1 MNQKQNIFSSPPK
14 QNSTNFF
21 TKNSNFPSNSILSN
35 DKSKITLIP
44 SIQRKK
50 HNVVKKR
57 TYNELMESYKE
68 KQDNQ
73 YKREDEELY
82 KKISIMNKPEYNFKK
97 NLTNEKL
104 ILKSNVM
111 KKNKFEKEKKKD
123 IKVQKKFMI
132 DDDIDD
138 LENDFILE
146 KSKKK
151 EKKFRLSK
159 SYLSEGEPGFD
170 SDLDDTKENS
180 FSSLNFSFDYPEI
193 NLDYSLKDKLITNA
207 IELEKTFHRFFN
219 VTNIPN
225 KK

>member
-1 MNQKQNIFSSPPK
+1 MNQKQNIFSSAPK
-14 QNSTNFF
+14 PNSTNFF
-21 TKNSNFPSNSILSN
+21 PNNLNFPSTKDDYNISLFPFN
-35 DKSKITLIP
+35 QK
-44 SIQRKK
+44 KK

-68 KQDNQ
+68 KRDNQ

-82 KKISIMNKPEYNFKK
+82 KKINIMNKPEYNFTK
-97 NLTNEKL
+97 NFINEKI
-104 ILKSNVM
+104 ILRANPN
-111 KKNKFEKEKKKD
+111 KKYTFEKEKKKE

-138 LENDFILE
+138 LENDFMLE
-146 KSKKK
+146 KNKKK
-151 EKKFRLSK
+151 EKKIRLSK

-180 FSSLNFSFDYPEI
+180 FSRLNFSFDYPEI

-219 VTNIPN
+219 VTKMPN

>member
-14 QNSTNFF
+14 QNSTNFI

-111 KKNKFEKEKKKD
+111 KRNKFEKEKKKD

-219 VTNIPN
+219 VTNMPN

>member
-1 MNQKQNIFSSPPK
+1 MP
-14 QNSTNFF
+14 NSTNYFPKNLNF
-21 TKNSNFPSNSILSN
+21 TSNSIFTNKESN
-35 DKSKITLIP
+35 IPLFP
-44 SIQRKK
+44 SIQKTK
-50 HNVVKKR
+50 HNIVKKR

-68 KQDNQ
+68 KQNKQ

-82 KKISIMNKPEYNFKK
+82 KKINIMNKPEYIFKK
-97 NLTNEKL
+97 NHQNEK
-104 ILKSNVM
+104 IIMKSIVT
-111 KKNKFEKEKKKD
+111 KKNKFEREKKKD

-132 DDDIDD
+132 DDDIND
-138 LENDFILE
+138 LENDFMLE
-146 KSKKK
+146 RGKKV

-159 SYLSEGEPGFD
+159 SYLSEGEQGFD

-219 VTNIPN
+219 VTNMPN

>member
-21 TKNSNFPSNSILSN
+21 TRNSKFPSNSILSN

-111 KKNKFEKEKKKD
+111 KRNKFEKEKKKD

-219 VTNIPN
+219 VTNMPN

>member
-1 MNQKQNIFSSPPK
+1 MNQKQNIFSSAPK
-14 QNSTNFF
+14 PNSTNFF
-21 TKNSNFPSNSILSN
+21 SKNLNFLSNSIFTS
-35 DKSKITLIP
+35 DESKTPLFP
-44 SIQRKK
+44 NIQRKK

-68 KQDNQ
+68 KKDNQ
-73 YKREDEELY
+73 YKREDEDLY
-82 KKISIMNKPEYNFKK
+82 KKINIMNKPEYNFTK
-97 NLTNEKL
+97 NLMNEKI
-104 ILKSNVM
+104 ILKSNVV
-111 KKNKFEKEKKKD
+111 KTNKFKKEKKKD
-123 IKVQKKFMI
+123 IKVKKKFMI

-138 LENDFILE
+138 LENDFMLE
-146 KSKKK
+146 KGKKA
-151 EKKFRLSK
+151 EKNFGLSK

-180 FSSLNFSFDYPEI
+180 FSRLNFSFDYPEF

>member
-68 KQDNQ
+68 KKDNQ
-73 YKREDEELY
+73 YKREDEDLY
-82 KKISIMNKPEYNFKK
+82 KKINIMNKPEYNFTK
-97 NLTNEKL
+97 NLTNEKI
-104 ILKSNVM
+104 ILKSNVV
-111 KKNKFEKEKKKD
+111 KANKFKKEKKKD

-138 LENDFILE
+138 LENDFMLE
-146 KSKKK
+146 KGKKA

-180 FSSLNFSFDYPEI
+180 FSSLNFSFDFPDI

-219 VTNIPN
+219 VTNMPN

>member
-1 MNQKQNIFSSPPK
+1 MNQKQNIFSSAPK
-14 QNSTNFF
+14 PNSTNFF
-21 TKNSNFPSNSILSN
+21 SKNLNFLSNSIFTS
-35 DKSKITLIP
+35 DESKTPLFP
-44 SIQRKK
+44 NIQRKK

-73 YKREDEELY
+73 YKREDEDLY
-82 KKISIMNKPEYNFKK
+82 KKINIMNKPEYNFTK
-97 NLTNEKL
+97 NLTNEKI
-104 ILKSNVM
+104 ILKSNVV
-111 KKNKFEKEKKKD
+111 KTNKFQKEKKKD
-123 IKVQKKFMI
+123 IKVKKKFMI

>member
-1 MNQKQNIFSSPPK
+1 MNQKQNIFSSAPK
-14 QNSTNFF
+14 PNSTNFF
-21 TKNSNFPSNSILSN
+21 SKNINFPSNSIFSKEDSN
-35 DKSKITLIP
+35 IPLFP
-44 SIQRKK
+44 SIQKKK

-68 KQDNQ
+68 KQYNQ

-82 KKISIMNKPEYNFKK
+82 KKINIMNKPEYKFTK
-97 NLTNEKL
+97 NLPNEKI
-104 ILKSNVM
+104 ILKTYST

-132 DDDIDD
+132 DDEIDD

-146 KSKKK
+146 KGKKK

-180 FSSLNFSFDYPEI
+180 FSRLNFSFDYPEI

-219 VTNIPN
+219 VINMPN

>member
-21 TKNSNFPSNSILSN
+21 TRNSKFPSNSILSN

-111 KKNKFEKEKKKD
+111 KRNKFEKEKKKD

-138 LENDFILE
+138 LENDFMLE
-146 KSKKK
+146 KGKKK

-219 VTNIPN
+219 VTNMPN

>member
-21 TKNSNFPSNSILSN
+21 TRNSKFPSNSILSN

-219 VTNIPN
+219 VTNMPN

>member
-1 MNQKQNIFSSPPK
+1 MNQKQNIFSSAPK
-14 QNSTNFF
+14 PNSTNFF
-21 TKNSNFPSNSILSN
+21 SNNLNFPSNSIFTKEDYNISLFPFN
-35 DKSKITLIP
+35 QK
-44 SIQRKK
+44 KK
-50 HNVVKKR
+50 HKVVKKR
-57 TYNELMESYKE
+57 TYNELMEAYKE

-82 KKISIMNKPEYNFKK
+82 KKINIMNKPEYNFTK
-97 NLTNEKL
+97 NPINEKI
-104 ILKSNVM
+104 ILRANPT
-111 KKNKFEKEKKKD
+111 KKYIFEKEKKKD
-123 IKVQKKFMI
+123 IKIQKKFMI

-138 LENDFILE
+138 LENDFMLE
-146 KSKKK
+146 KGKKN

-180 FSSLNFSFDYPEI
+180 FSRLNFSFDYPEI

-219 VTNIPN
+219 VTKIPN

>member
-1 MNQKQNIFSSPPK
+1 MNQKQNIFSSAPK
-14 QNSTNFF
+14 PNSRNFF
-21 TKNSNFPSNSILSN
+21 PNNLNFPSNSIFTKEDSN
-35 DKSKITLIP
+35 ISLFPFNQK
-44 SIQRKK
+44 KK

-57 TYNELMESYKE
+57 TYNELIESYKE
-68 KQDNQ
+68 KHVNQ
-73 YKREDEELY
+73 YKKEDEELY
-82 KKISIMNKPEYNFKK
+82 KKINIMNKPEYNFTKS
-97 NLTNEKL
+97 LINEKIFL
-104 ILKSNVM
+104 RSNPT
-111 KKNKFEKEKKKD
+111 KKHIFEKEKKKD

-138 LENDFILE
+138 LENDFMLE
-146 KSKKK
+146 KGKKT

-180 FSSLNFSFDYPEI
+180 FSRLNFSFDYPEI

-219 VTNIPN
+219 VTKIPN

>member
-1 MNQKQNIFSSPPK
+1 MNQKENIFSSAPK
-14 QNSTNFF
+14 PNSTNFF
-21 TKNSNFPSNSILSN
+21 SQNVNFLSNSIFTS
-35 DKSKITLIP
+35 DESKTPLIP
-44 SIQRKK
+44 TIQRKK
-50 HNVVKKR
+50 HNIVKKR

-68 KQDNQ
+68 KIDNQ
-73 YKREDEELY
+73 YKREDEDLY
-82 KKISIMNKPEYNFKK
+82 KKINIMNKPEYNFTK
-97 NLTNEKL
+97 NLTNEKI
-104 ILKSNVM
+104 ILKSNVV
-111 KKNKFEKEKKKD
+111 KANKFKKEKKKD

-138 LENDFILE
+138 LENDFMLE
-146 KSKKK
+146 KGKKA

-180 FSSLNFSFDYPEI
+180 FSSLNFSFDFPDI

-219 VTNIPN
+219 VTNMPN

>member
-1 MNQKQNIFSSPPK
+1 MNQKQNIFSSAPK
-14 QNSTNFF
+14 PNSTNFF
-21 TKNSNFPSNSILSN
+21 SKNLNFLSNSIFTS
-35 DKSKITLIP
+35 DESKTPLFP
-44 SIQRKK
+44 NIQRKK